1 MADESKELLQWQA
14 GWKRA
19 ESIAM
24 YTLSGLPM
32 DANPQHRDAMFR
44 TYQAAVQLWER
55 LCCREQHAESEV
67 KAAARQ
73 IGLMLDKDNKLNEKR
88 LGLIQFNR
96 FETLNGQRKLATELG
111 WIVDIYL
118 RGPNAIVR
126 PHPSIRAFGLELW
139 MPWEIIYVTGLRAID
154 AAVKAI
160 NAGDTEL
167 GLCLTFDA
175 LNEMYLC
182 DDFATGNERNKAYA
196 GWVDAVFNRNRGAVA
211 PKESLVEKIRN
222 RINPPVP
229 VNHKPWERFME
240 RERPYVEARRVFTDL
255 DTSFKYAAGYFL
267 PPETVAERL
276 KITVDAA
283 VKSDRV
289 QLAKAAATRRN
300 EKNQAM
306 RKLVI
311 ERWKA
316 EKKSY
321 ENNKSDFARHYA
333 RILLNEHEFE
343 VEASTIATRWLR
355 GL

>member
-1 MADESKELLQWQA
+1 MAGESNELLQWQA

-32 DANPQHRDAMFR
+32 DANPEHRDAMFR
-44 TYQAAVQLWER
+44 AYQAAVQLWER
-55 LCCREQHAESEV
+55 LCCREQRAESEV

-96 FETLNGQRKLATELG
+96 FDTFKGKRILATELG

-118 RGPNAIVR
+118 CGTGAVNR
-126 PHPSIRAFGLELW
+126 PHPSIKAFGLEQW
-139 MPWEIIYVTGLRAID
+139 KPWEIIYLTGLRAID
-154 AAVKAI
+154 AAVQAI

-175 LNEMYLC
+175 LNEMYRC
-182 DDFATGNERNKAYA
+182 DDFATGNERNRAYA

-211 PKESLVEKIRN
+211 PKESLVEKIRK
-222 RINPPVP
+222 RITPPEP
-229 VNHKPWERFME
+229 EDRKRWGRFME

-255 DTSFKYAAGYFL
+255 DPSFNYAAGSFL
-267 PPETVAERL
+267 PTETVAERL
-276 KITVDAA
+276 KLTVDAA

-289 QLAKAAATRRN
+289 QLAKAAATKRN
-300 EKNQAM
+300 ETNKAM
-306 RKLVI
+306 RQYVI

-316 EKKSY
+316 EKKGY

>member
-19 ESIAM
+19 QSIAM
-24 YTLSGLPM
+24 HTLSGLPM
-32 DANPQHRDAMFR
+32 DANPEHHDAMFR

-55 LCCREQHAESEV
+55 LCCREQRAESEV

-73 IGLMLDKDNKLNEKR
+73 IGLMLDEDNKSSEKR
-88 LGLIQFNR
+88 LGLIQFNK
-96 FETLNGQRKLATELG
+96 FNTLNGKRLLDTELG

-126 PHPSIRAFGLELW
+126 PHPSIKAFGLELW
-139 MPWEIIYVTGLRAID
+139 GPWEIIYITGLRAID
-154 AAVKAI
+154 AAVQAI

-182 DDFATGNERNKAYA
+182 DDFATGNERNKEYA
-196 GWVDAVFNRNRGAVA
+196 GCVDTVFDRNRGAVT
-211 PKESLVEKIRN
+211 PKETILEKIRK
-222 RINPPVP
+222 RITPPEP
-229 VNHKPWERFME
+229 DDKKRWRKFMD
-240 RERPYVEARRVFTDL
+240 RERPYIEARRVFSDL
-255 DTSFKYAAGYFL
+255 DPSFQHVAGYDL
-267 PPETVAERL
+267 PAETVAERI

-283 VKSDRV
+283 IKSDRV
-289 QLAKAAATRRN
+289 QLAKAAAIKRN

-306 RKLVI
+306 RQLVI
-311 ERWKA
+311 ERWNVEQKD
-316 EKKSY
+316 Y
-321 ENNKSDFARHYA
+321 ENNKSDFARHYS
-333 RILLNEHEFE
+333 RLLLQEHDFE
-343 VEASTIATRWLR
+343 VTASTIATRWLR

>member
-1 MADESKELLQWQA
+1 MAGDSKEILQWQA

-32 DANPQHRDAMFR
+32 DANPQYRDAMFR
-44 TYQAAVQLWER
+44 AYQAAVKLWER
-55 LCCREQHAESEV
+55 LCCREQRTESEV

-73 IGLMLDKDNKLNEKR
+73 VGLMLAKDNQSREKIR
-88 LGLIQFNR
+88 GLVQFNK
-96 FETLNGQRKLATELG
+96 FDVLKGQRILATELG

-118 RGPNAIVR
+118 CGSGAANR
-126 PHPSIRAFGLELW
+126 PHPSIKAFGLAQW
-139 MPWEIIYVTGLRAID
+139 KPWEIIYVTGLRAID
-154 AAVKAI
+154 AAVQAF

-182 DDFATGNERNKAYA
+182 DDFATDNETNKEYA
-196 GWVDAVFNRNRGAVA
+196 GWVDAVFDRNRGTVT
-211 PKESLVEKIRN
+211 PKETLVQKVRK
-222 RINPPVP
+222 RIMPSESTDDRRW
-229 VNHKPWERFME
+229 KKFMD
-240 RERPYVEARRVFTDL
+240 RERLYIDARRVFVDL
-255 DTSFKYAAGYFL
+255 QSPADRKPGYILPTESIAARVK
-267 PPETVAERL
+267 VA
-276 KITVDAA
+276 VDAA
-283 VKSDRV
+283 VRQDRV
-289 QLAKAAATRRN
+289 QLAKAAATKRN
-300 EKNQAM
+300 EKNHAM
-306 RKLVI
+306 RRYVI
-311 ERWKA
+311 ERWHA
-316 EKKSY
+316 EKKGY

>member
-1 MADESKELLQWQA
+1 MASESKELLQWQA

-32 DANPQHRDAMFR
+32 DANPEHRDAMFR
-44 TYQAAVQLWER
+44 AYQAAVKLWER
-55 LCCREQHAESEV
+55 LCSREQRSESEV

-73 IGLMLDKDNKLNEKR
+73 IGMMLDKDNQSRKKIR
-88 LGLIQFNR
+88 GLIPFNK
-96 FETLNGQRKLATELG
+96 FEVLKEQRVLATELA

-118 RGPNAIVR
+118 CGPNAIVR
-126 PHPSIRAFGLELW
+126 PHPSIKAFGLAQW
-139 MPWEIIYVTGLRAID
+139 KPWEIVYVTGLRAID
-154 AAVKAI
+154 AAVQAF
-160 NAGDTEL
+160 NAGDSEL

-182 DDFATGNERNKAYA
+182 DDFASGNERNQEYA
-196 GWVDAVFNRNRGAVA
+196 GWVDAIFDRKRGAVA
-211 PKESLVEKIRN
+211 PKETIYQKVRR
-222 RINPPVP
+222 RIAPAEPPDD
-229 VNHKPWERFME
+229 KRWKTFME
-240 RERPYVEARRVFTDL
+240 RERLYINARRVFVDME
-255 DTSFKYAAGYFL
+255 SPFERSPGHGL
-267 PPETVAERL
+267 PAETVAEHV
-276 KITVDAA
+276 KVAVDAA
-283 VKSDRV
+283 VKKDRA
-289 QLAKAAATRRN
+289 QLAKAAATKRN
-300 EKNQAM
+300 ETNQAM